1 MKGSVR
7 TFGKCILLGEHSAV
21 RAHPALVFPLNS
33 RALDLSWEQ
42 SAGEGMEIDAGDFA
56 PAFRAALGEALRLA
70 NAKLPPGA
78 WRFTLSS
85 TVPPQAGL
93 GSSAALSVAIA
104 KFFTELKFLAGDLY
118 PFALQLENLFH
129 GKSSGMDVAAV
140 LSAAPILFRAGA
152 VEKLDLAWRPRL
164 YLADT
169 GLRSSTKS
177 CVEKVIAQNRPDL
190 DERNANAVLLG
201 KQALSLSGGRALLGV
216 AMDEALAC
224 FEEWDLIPLAV
235 AAQVRGLKAA
245 GALAVKPTGSGNGG
259 YLLSLWDEEA
269 PVPEGLIPVWADS

>member
-1 MKGSVR
+1 MNGSVR

-21 RAHPALVFPLNS
+21 RAHPALVFPLSS
-33 RALDLSWEQ
+33 RALDLSWRQ
-42 SAGEGMEIDAGDFA
+42 SSGEGLAVDAGDFA

-70 NAKLPPGA
+70 NAKLPAGA
-78 WRFTLSS
+78 WHFTLTS

-104 KFFTELKFLAGDLY
+104 KFFTELKLLGGDLY
-118 PFALQLENLFH
+118 PFALELENLFH

-140 LSAAPILFRAGA
+140 LSAAPILFRAGS
-152 VEKLDLAWRPRL
+152 VEKLTLAWRPRL
-164 YLADT
+164 FLSDT

-177 CVEKVIAQNRPDL
+177 CVEKVIAMNRPDL

-201 KQALSLSGGRALLGV
+201 RQALGLENGRALLGV
-216 AMDEALAC
+216 AMEEALAC
-224 FEEWDLIPLAV
+224 FRDWDLVPASV
-235 AAQVRGLKAA
+235 EAQLGELKKA

-259 YLLSLWDEEA
+259 YLLSLWEEEA
-269 PVPEGLIPVWADS
+269 KVPAGLIPVWADS